1 LHILNVP
8 RRYGR
13 VNAGLFLSRPPAWQY
28 ARVLTFKDA
37 DGVEISYRRW
47 LPSGEARA
55 IVQIAHGACEHSLRY
70 ERFATFLTGR
80 GYAVY
85 ANDHR
90 GHGVTAQATGVGKA
104 GPRGWD
110 GMVDDLRELGGVARA
125 DLGEVPLVLFGHSMG
140 SFLSQIFAQRYG
152 NEIDG
157 LVLSGS
163 SGGME
168 GLDESIG
175 ALKAFVDGG
184 AAEEPVPVLGPLNAD
199 FEPARTPSDWL
210 SRDEAEVDK
219 YEADPMCGSRA
230 PLTVGF
236 VLDMLEHSREAFTLG
251 PDPIPKDLP
260 ILFITG
266 EMDPV
271 SQRAKT
277 IHELVGRMRAA
288 GVKDVTAHFYP
299 DARHELLNEINR
311 DEVQEDV
318 ATWLDRVTA
327 R

>member
-1 LHILNVP
+1 
-8 RRYGR
+8 
-13 VNAGLFLSRPPAWQY
+13 
-28 ARVLTFKDA
+28 VLTFKDA

-47 LPSGEARA
+47 LPEGDARA

-104 GPRGWD
+104 GPRGWE
-110 GMVDDLRELGGVARA
+110 GMVDDLREFGGVARA
-125 DLGEVPLVLFGHSMG
+125 DLGELPLVLFGHSMG

-152 NEIDG
+152 SEIDG

-236 VLDMLEHSREAFTLG
+236 VLDMLEHGKDAWAPAAEGR
-251 PDPIPKDLP
+251 IPKQLP

-266 EMDPV
+266 EADPV
-271 SQRAKT
+271 SQRGKT
-277 IHELVGRMRAA
+277 VHELSDRYRAA
-288 GVKDVTAHFYP
+288 GIADVTALFYP

-311 DEVQEDV
+311 DEVQADV
-318 ATWLDRVTA
+318 AAWLDRITS